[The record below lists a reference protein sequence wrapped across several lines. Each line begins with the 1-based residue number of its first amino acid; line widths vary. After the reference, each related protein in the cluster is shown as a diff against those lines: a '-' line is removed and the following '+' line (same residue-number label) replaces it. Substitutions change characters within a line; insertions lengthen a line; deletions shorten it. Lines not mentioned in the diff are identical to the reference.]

1 VVTLPDGPVQV
12 FDVELSGLQ
21 RLPPVDGGPA
31 RLLVRRHGAPVTLC
45 VVDVPPEGLEPAAF
59 AERLTHL
66 IGPVAGAEDGVV
78 GDVDAARRARRR
90 ELAAHGPH
98 MTVQIATHDRPGPL
112 RRCLDSVAA
121 VDYPALDV
129 IVIDNAARDDEAR
142 AVVHA
147 WQQAHPDV
155 AVRYLREPVAGAAR
169 AHNRSLEV
177 AEGDWVVRT
186 DDDVDPQWLAAI
198 ADAATCAPDVQC
210 VSEARVRR
218 AVREAGFTSACTV
231 KNALSAP
238 DDPPYTLSRL
248 MVMATTT
255 DDELI
260 GWLAGRGVPVGR
272 DDERLLTRGWRWWR
286 RARARVGAQ
295 PPGWADAA

>member
-1 VVTLPDGPVQV
+1 VTTGSARSSAGRSERGDGVVTLPDGPVQV

-45 VVDVPPEGLEPAAF
+45 V
-59 AERLTHL
+59 
-66 IGPVAGAEDGVV
+66 
-78 GDVDAARRARRR
+78 
-90 ELAAHGPH
+90 
-98 MTVQIATHDRPGPL
+98 
-112 RRCLDSVAA
+112 
-121 VDYPALDV
+121 
-129 IVIDNAARDDEAR
+129 
-142 AVVHA
+142 
-147 WQQAHPDV
+147 
-155 AVRYLREPVAGAAR
+155 
-169 AHNRSLEV
+169 
-177 AEGDWVVRT
+177 
-186 DDDVDPQWLAAI
+186 
-198 ADAATCAPDVQC
+198 ATCAPDVQC